1 MTEMFPGPSIVE
13 WPFDEEE
20 VLILTHEDV
29 VEFVAC
35 CMYNSTDP
43 TFGWGMIG
51 EEDKQYW
58 MGLSQAAVEAVALLI
73 AGPEI
78 DDEEE

>member
-1 MTEMFPGPSIVE
+1 MTEMFPNPSIVD

-20 VLILTHEDV
+20 VLILTHADV

-35 CMYNSTDP
+35 CIYNSTDP
-43 TFGWGMIG
+43 TFGWGMLTD
-51 EEDKQYW
+51 EDKEYW
-58 MGLSQAAVEAVALLI
+58 MGLSEAAVEAVALLI

-78 DDEEE
+78 DDEEQ